1 MVFAMTSAFSRQN
14 SVSLC
19 PASLCSP
26 RPNLPVTQVS
36 LEEKGMVTYSS
47 ILAWKIPWTEE
58 PGVLQSMGLERV
70 GHDQETNTHTHT
82 HPLTSGLRNLKN
94 IYGSQDAL
102 NV

>member
-1 MVFAMTSAFSRQN
+1 
-14 SVSLC
+14 
-19 PASLCSP
+19 
-26 RPNLPVTQVS
+26 
-36 LEEKGMVTYSS
+36 MVTYSS

-94 IYGSQDAL
+94 TGVKMHLMFGVQKFQLEQNS
-102 NV
+102 